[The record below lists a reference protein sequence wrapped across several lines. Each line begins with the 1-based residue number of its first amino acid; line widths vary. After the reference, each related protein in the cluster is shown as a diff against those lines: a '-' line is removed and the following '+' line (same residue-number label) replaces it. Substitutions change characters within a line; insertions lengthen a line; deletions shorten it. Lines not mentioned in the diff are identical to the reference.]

1 VKKFL
6 TPSRLIAAGFAVV
19 ILLGTLALL
28 FPQASARQ
36 PLSFTDALFTATSA
50 TCVTGLI
57 VVDTGSYFS
66 TFGQIVILVL
76 IQLGGLGIMTFSTL
90 FLFLLRGRFSGGTRD
105 LLSTSFAPGQFISMR
120 KLIRTIFAFTFFS
133 EALGTVL
140 LSWRFMQT
148 MPTLEAVWHAVFHA
162 ISAFCNAGFALYSD
176 SFMGYSAD
184 WFVNAVLMLLIISG
198 GLGFVVVFEVLN
210 FTRRKQAKISFHS
223 KLVLRMTGFLLAGGW
238 ILFLVFEWNNALA
251 GLTPDERVLAAFFQS
266 VTARTA
272 GFNTV
277 DFSLLAPQTLLFVIF
292 LMFVG
297 ASPGSCGGGV
307 KTTTFAV
314 LLGMLRSRAQNQN
327 DVTLYFRRIPEATV
341 SRAISVAFFFIILA
355 GAGTLLL
362 SISETTALTPA
373 GERAMVPEYLFECVS
388 ALGTVGLSTG
398 VTATL
403 SHAGKLLITLLMFVG
418 RLGPLTISMALL
430 VREKKT
436 FRYPSENIMIG

>member
-1 VKKFL
+1 MKKFL
-6 TPSRLIAAGFAVV
+6 TPSRLIAAGFAAV
-19 ILLGTLALL
+19 IMLGTIALL
-28 FPQASARQ
+28 FPQASAEQ

-105 LLSTSFAPGQFISMR
+105 LLSTSFSPGQYISMR

-133 EALGTVL
+133 EAVGAVL

-148 MPTLEAVWHAVFHA
+148 MPTLEAVWHAVFHS

-176 SFMGYSAD
+176 SFMSYSGD
-184 WFVNAVLMLLIISG
+184 WFINAVLMLLIVSG
-198 GLGFVVVFEVLN
+198 GLGFVVVYEVLN
-210 FTRRKQAKISFHS
+210 FARRKQEKISFHS

-297 ASPGSCGGGV
+297 ASTGSCGGGV